1 MEQLI
6 EFTINHPMLIGAF
19 VVLLIALVVTE
30 ARKGGKSVSVHEA
43 TRLVNQEDAVFLDV
57 REKKDFNAGHM
68 VDAVNIPLARLKER
82 SVEIDKHKTKP
93 VIIVDAMGQHSG
105 SAAKILKEAGFENVV
120 RLKGGV
126 SSWQADNLP
135 LVS

>member
-6 EFTINHPMLIGAF
+6 QFTINHPMLIGAF
-19 VVLLIALVVTE
+19 VVLLIALVATE

-43 TRLVNQEDAVFLDV
+43 TRLVNQDGAVFLDV
-57 REKKDFNAGHM
+57 REKKDFNTGHM

-82 SVEIDKHKTKP
+82 AVEIDKYKTKP
-93 VIIVDAMGQHSG
+93 VIVVDAMGQHSG
-105 SAAKILKEAGFENVV
+105 SAAKILKDAGFENVV

-126 SSWQADNLP
+126 STWQADNLP
-135 LVS
+135 LIS